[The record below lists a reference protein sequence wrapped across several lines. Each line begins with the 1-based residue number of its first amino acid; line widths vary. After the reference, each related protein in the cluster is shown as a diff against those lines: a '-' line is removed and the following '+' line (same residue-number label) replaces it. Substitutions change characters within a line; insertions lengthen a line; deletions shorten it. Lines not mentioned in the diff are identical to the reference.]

1 MTKPRRKIDRK
12 TIERLR
18 DIVDA
23 MDKIDFLVAKFSF
36 DHIAEH
42 FFYYDSL
49 VRNLEI
55 IGEASHHLPKTFKAQ
70 HPKIPWQ
77 KMKDVRNILAHEYYR
92 IDLRILYNIAKNR
105 LPKLRRIIVKLL
117 PTLEK

>member
-1 MTKPRRKIDRK
+1 MAQAKRKIARK

-23 MDKIDFLVAKFSF
+23 MDKIDFLVTKFPL
-36 DHIAEH
+36 DTIAEH

-55 IGEASHHLPKTFKAQ
+55 IGEASHNLPKTFKAQ
-70 HPKIPWQ
+70 YPKNP
-77 KMKDVRNILAHEYYR
+77 M
-92 IDLRILYNIAKNR
+92 AKNEGC
-105 LPKLRRIIVKLL
+105 
-117 PTLEK
+117 T